1 MWAVIEFNINIE
13 WHKKRN
19 PDDDVWTNARKW
31 ENDNVWLSLRIGGA
45 AERRDIGRRGKRQ
58 IAWWS
63 TETNSSSTFCR
74 RYRKMNKTFSPPRC
88 TSETAANFYLIFPSN
103 LSFIYFAPKSCIAL
117 RIVYQLAI
125 SHSVMLGS
133 FTAHCRVELL
143 CGRGRRIAM
152 QCTTL
157 PCYTNSRALSKMP
170 STIWTLTTR
179 ALLWTTARMS
189 SLDWVGGE
197 NVFVES
203 CKIKQ
208 ATISQRGK
216 FVFEVD
222 SNDSLICSSSTLQA
236 WHNNTYRTDIRANLS
251 TGKVNFS

>member
-13 WHKKRN
+13 WHKKRD

-45 AERRDIGRRGKRQ
+45 AERRDIERRGKRQ

-74 RYRKMNKTFSPPRC
+74 RYRKMNKTFSTPRC

-117 RIVYQLAI
+117 RIVYQLAN

-157 PCYTNSRALSKMP
+157 LY
-170 STIWTLTTR
+170 II
-179 ALLWTTARMS
+179 S
-189 SLDWVGGE
+189 SSIE
-197 NVFVES
+197 NAEYDL
-203 CKIKQ
+203 
-208 ATISQRGK
+208 R
-216 FVFEVD
+216 
-222 SNDSLICSSSTLQA
+222 SNDESTFV
-236 WHNNTYRTDIRANLS
+236 NNRDND
-251 TGKVNFS
+251 FSGMSERRKWFRRKLRD